1 MRKYAIISNNSN
13 YKKII
18 IAKLVS
24 DYLVFLY
31 DSEEDV
37 FSIVSKR
44 YSNIEGL
51 NNYINT
57 IDGDIQEWTEI
68 DDPLEFCNYDLI
80 TPSRLFGRDKEK
92 PNADGLWQRYIDNEW
107 KLYLVGDD
115 GNWKLID

>member
-1 MRKYAIISNNSN
+1 MIKYAIISNNSN
-13 YKKII
+13 NKKIM

-31 DSEEDV
+31 DSEEGV

-57 IDGDIQEWTEI
+57 IDGDIQEWIEI
-68 DDPLEFCNYDLI
+68 DDPLKFCNFDLI
-80 TPSRLFGRDKEK
+80 TPSRLFEEIKKNQMQMVYGSV
-92 PNADGLWQRYIDNEW
+92 I
-107 KLYLVGDD
+107 
-115 GNWKLID
+115 